1 MMGVPTHYNTNRRC
15 NLLVNC
21 VGLGYDWCVP
31 LLELELT
38 RERILILI
46 LLFVAFGLRVCGLA
60 DHSIWWDE
68 GLANWAA
75 RLPVSDI
82 LHWTAHDVHPPLYFL
97 LLRGWW
103 LLVGDGEWVLRFPS
117 ALVGVLGVGLIYR
130 LGRSLGE
137 SKAGLLT
144 ALFFALSRFAVA
156 WSQEMRMYI
165 WAAALASGALWAAV
179 RLWQGEGWRAWALY
193 VIGVAAGLWTLFLFV
208 SVPLIINLIFPLVWL
223 WLGRPR
229 HLLARWVTAQ
239 LAAAALFAPWL
250 AYALPRMPTWST
262 AEPFSPLFFAHLYGT
277 MLAVG
282 VPVDIEA
289 HTPLTLVAFAV
300 LVVGLVALW
309 RSRRTPAQTGGLA
322 MLVLGLLL
330 PALVVY
336 AVSLPIHLYY
346 APRLA
351 PRYLLPLSIC
361 FYTLLGWGLAVLA
374 RSWRRPAALATA
386 LALAVA
392 LSGLASFYP
401 GRARRDD
408 YVSLAATLHAHRHPT
423 DGVVLHTDRD
433 WPIFAA
439 HYAGAYHGVPNG
451 APVDEAT
458 AEEILAPVW
467 EESDGVWLVLTPDA
481 QRNDPAGEIAT
492 WLESRAVAVGT
503 WHFGEGDLRFCART
517 PERAEALH
525 DLSPAFAPPTDLAVE
540 AAPGVMLLG
549 AEIPLPRYRS
559 GDTIHLFLYWEPPP
573 EEAITVRIRDAGG
586 SIQNEVIARVSMP
599 AQTGPTRQQ
608 VNLPLTY
615 VLSGGRY
622 QIAVQVDGDPETEV
636 GCFTLL
642 HRGSTATAEPDDISK
657 HLDVRLGENVHL
669 LGYDLPQTV
678 VGPGGTL
685 ELTLYWQARAP
696 IEARY
701 KVFVHLLGQTY
712 NADADSYLWGQQDNE
727 PVNGQ
732 ASTTVW
738 VPGGV
743 IADPYRLP
751 VAANA
756 PPGQYQI
763 EVGMY
768 GLVDGI
774 RLPVSVDGVAVDD
787 HVLLEP
793 VEIVG
798 Q

>member
-1 MMGVPTHYNTNRRC
+1 
-15 NLLVNC
+15 
-21 VGLGYDWCVP
+21 
-31 LLELELT
+31 
-38 RERILILI
+38 
-46 LLFVAFGLRVCGLA
+46 
-60 DHSIWWDE
+60 
-68 GLANWAA
+68 
-75 RLPVSDI
+75 
-82 LHWTAHDVHPPLYFL
+82 
-97 LLRGWW
+97 
-103 LLVGDGEWVLRFPS
+103 
-117 ALVGVLGVGLIYR
+117 
-130 LGRSLGE
+130 
-137 SKAGLLT
+137 
-144 ALFFALSRFAVA
+144 
-156 WSQEMRMYI
+156 MYI
-165 WAAALASGALWAAV
+165 WAAALASGALWAAI
-179 RLWQGEGWRAWALY
+179 RLWQGDGWRAWTLY
-193 VIGVAAGLWTLFLFV
+193 VVTVAGGLWTLYLFV
-208 SVPLIINLIFPLVWL
+208 SVPLIVNLIFPLVWL

-239 LAAAALFAPWL
+239 LAAAILFAPWL

-262 AEPFSPLFFAHLYGT
+262 AEPFSLLFFVHLYGT

-289 HTPLTLVAFAV
+289 YTPLTLAAFVV
-300 LVVGLVALW
+300 LVVGLAALW

-322 MLVLGLLL
+322 LLVLGLLL
-330 PALVVY
+330 PALLVY

-374 RSWRRPAALATA
+374 RRRRWPAALATA

-408 YVSLAATLHAHRHPT
+408 YVSLAATLRAQRRPT

-439 HYAGAYHGVPNG
+439 HYAGTYRGVPNG
-451 APVDEAT
+451 APMDEAI
-458 AEEILAPVW
+458 AEDILAPVW

-481 QRNDPAGEIAT
+481 QRNDPAGEIVA
-492 WLESRAVAVGT
+492 WLEGRALAAEI
-503 WHFGEGDLRFCART
+503 WHFEEGDLHLYART
-517 PERAEALH
+517 AERSETLH
-525 DLSPAFAPPTDLAVE
+525 DLTPEFAPPTALAVE
-540 AAPGVMLLG
+540 AAPGVVLLG

-559 GDTIHLFLYWEPPP
+559 GDTIHLFLYWDQPPQ
-573 EEAITVRIRDAGG
+573 EAVVVQIQEVNG
-586 SIQNEVIARVSMP
+586 STRHEVIAP
-599 AQTGPTRQQ
+599 APTPARNSPTCQQ
-608 VNLPLTY
+608 VDLPLDST
-615 VLSGGRY
+615 LPRGRY
-622 QIAVQVDGDPETEV
+622 HIAVQAAGGPEIYV
-636 GCFTLL
+636 GHITLPC
-642 HRGSTATAEPDDISK
+642 RGSVATAEPDDISK
-657 HLDVRLGENVHL
+657 RLDVQLGEHIYL
-669 LGYDLPQTV
+669 LGYNLPQTV

-712 NADADSYLWGQQDNE
+712 NADTGNYLWGQQDNE

-732 ASTTVW
+732 VFTTVW
-738 VPGGV
+738 APGEV

-751 VAANA
+751 VAADA

-768 GLVDGI
+768 GLVDGV
-774 RLPVSVDGVAVDD
+774 RLPVRVDGAAVDD

-793 VEIVG
+793 VEIAG